1 MLLAIQ
7 LPSHLSTT
15 TFLVATLNRANEAF
29 VVHVIIFAQA
39 TQHSQHLKL
48 YGWTIPRTAATIQV
62 LVAGY
67 TAQGTIQLRTGEPYS
82 CSQVG
87 RTAWKWQTA
96 RSYLLCP
103 LHPGQASENHRSN
116 YMLLMP
122 LPSAKDHKKLQ
133 QESCTNAQ
141 ILLPEIMLYR
151 VYRCAIRTF
160 WKGKGSSLLPS
171 LAH

>member
-1 MLLAIQ
+1 MERHYIGDKFCVMLLAIQ

-67 TAQGTIQLRTGEPYS
+67 TASLTTGEHI
-82 CSQVG
+82 
-87 RTAWKWQTA
+87 AA
-96 RSYLLCP
+96 
-103 LHPGQASENHRSN
+103 RSN
-116 YMLLMP
+116 YTG
-122 LPSAKDHKKLQ
+122 ARGG
-133 QESCTNAQ
+133 
-141 ILLPEIMLYR
+141 LY
-151 VYRCAIRTF
+151 
-160 WKGKGSSLLPS
+160 SSRNYTA
-171 LAH
+171 AHR